1 MARSPHVTAY
11 IVRRLFAVVPVMAV
25 VALFVFFLL
34 RLAPGDPAA
43 IIAGDDATAESI
55 AAVRAKLGLDRP
67 MVEQFVVWVWGLLQ
81 GDLGVSI
88 FSNLAVTRLIAQRVE
103 PTLALT
109 LSTLFVAVALA
120 IPVGV
125 VAAWKARKLVDRLV
139 MGFAVLGFA
148 MPVFVLAYVLIYFFA
163 VRWQLLPV
171 QGYVPIAEGL
181 WPFAQ
186 SLILPS
192 VALGVTYMALIARI
206 TRASMLEVLQQD
218 YIRTARAKGL
228 DQRSILFVHAL
239 KNAAVPIVTVIG
251 IGVALLI
258 GGAVVTESVFAI
270 PGLGRLT
277 IDAIL
282 RRDYPVIQGIVLL
295 FSFLY
300 VLVNLVV
307 DLTYTLVDPR
317 IRY

>member
-1 MARSPHVTAY
+1 MTAY
-11 IVRRLFAVVPVMAV
+11 IVRRLFAVVPVMVV

-34 RLAPGDPAA
+34 RFAPGDPAA
-43 IIAGDDATAESI
+43 IIAGEDATAEAI

-67 MVEQFVVWVWGLLQ
+67 MVEQFALWVWGLAQ

-88 FSNLAVTRLIAQRVE
+88 FSNLPVTRLIAQRLE

-120 IPVGV
+120 IPIGV

-139 MGFAVLGFA
+139 MGFAVMGFA
-148 MPVFVLAYVLIYFFA
+148 MPVFVSGLCAD
-163 VRWQLLPV
+163 LLLRRAAGSSCRCRATRRSPRAS
-171 QGYVPIAEGL
+171 GRSS
-181 WPFAQ
+181 Q

-218 YIRTARAKGL
+218 YIRTANAKGL
-228 DQRSILFVHAL
+228 ATDRVLLLHAL

-251 IGVALLI
+251 IGIALLI
-258 GGAVVTESVFAI
+258 SGVVITETVFNI

-277 IDAIL
+277 VDAVL
-282 RRDYPVIQGIVLL
+282 KRDYPIVQGLILV
-295 FSFLY
+295 FAAAK
-300 VLVNLVV
+300 VLVNLLI
-307 DLTYTLVDPR
+307 DISYAFLDPR

>member
-1 MARSPHVTAY
+1 MTAY
-11 IVRRLFAVVPVMAV
+11 IVRRLFATLPVMAV

-34 RLAPGDPAA
+34 RFAPGDPAA
-43 IIAGDDATAESI
+43 IIAGEDATSEAIE
-55 AAVRAKLGLDRP
+55 AVRAKLGLDRP
-67 MVEQFVVWVWGLLQ
+67 VVEQFVVWLWGLLQ

-88 FSNLAVTRLIAQRVE
+88 FSNLAVTRLIAQRLE

-120 IPVGV
+120 IPIGV
-125 VAAWKARKLVDRLV
+125 LAAWKARKLVDRLV

-163 VRWQLLPV
+163 VQCYR
-171 QGYVPIAEGL
+171 PIGEGF
-181 WPFAQ
+181 WPFVE

-192 VALGVTYMALIARI
+192 FALGITYMALIARI

-218 YIRTARAKGL
+218 YIRTANAKGL
-228 DQRSILFVHAL
+228 ATDRVLLLHAL
-239 KNAAVPIVTVIG
+239 KNASVPIVTVIG
-251 IGVALLI
+251 IGIALLI
-258 GGAVVTESVFAI
+258 SGVVITETVFNI

-277 IDAIL
+277 VDAVL
-282 RRDYPVIQGIVLL
+282 KRDYPIVQGLILV
-295 FSFLY
+295 FAAAK
-300 VLVNLVV
+300 VLVNLMI
-307 DLTYTLVDPR
+307 DISYAFLDPR

>member
-1 MARSPHVTAY
+1 VTAY
-11 IVRRLFAVVPVMAV
+11 IVRRLLATLPVMAV

-43 IIAGDDATAESI
+43 IIAGDDATAETI

-67 MVEQFVVWVWGLLQ
+67 VLEQFVVWLWGLLQ

-88 FSNLAVTRLIAQRVE
+88 FSNLTVSRLIGQRLE

-120 IPVGV
+120 IPIGV
-125 VAAWKARKLVDRLV
+125 VAAWKARKLIDRLV
-139 MGFAVLGFA
+139 MAFAVLGFA

-163 VRWQLLPV
+163 VQWQLLPV
-171 QGYVPIAEGL
+171 QGYQPIASGL
-181 WPFAQ
+181 WPFVE

-218 YIRTARAKGL
+218 YIRTANAKGL
-228 DQRSILFVHAL
+228 ATDRVLLLHAL

-251 IGVALLI
+251 IGIALLI
-258 GGAVVTESVFAI
+258 
-270 PGLGRLT
+270 
-277 IDAIL
+277 
-282 RRDYPVIQGIVLL
+282 
-295 FSFLY
+295 
-300 VLVNLVV
+300 
-307 DLTYTLVDPR
+307 
-317 IRY
+317 